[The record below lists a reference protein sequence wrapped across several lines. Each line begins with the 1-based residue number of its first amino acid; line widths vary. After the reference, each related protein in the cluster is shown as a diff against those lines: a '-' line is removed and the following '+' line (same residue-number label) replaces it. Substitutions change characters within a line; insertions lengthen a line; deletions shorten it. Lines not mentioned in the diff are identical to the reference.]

1 MTGPP
6 RGSSERSTGRL
17 AGTGGDPL
25 WLALPYPL
33 VRHPLLATMTQLTR
47 MPARW
52 STAAV
57 GVLAAAAFLVP
68 VAARAQQ
75 ESNDVGRWR
84 VEPAVGIWRQLDRGA
99 AAGRRVGPF
108 VGLQVSHERGHSARV
123 TASAGYHRL
132 DDALEIVVTDLSGQS
147 RTDVYDAEI
156 VSVTVG
162 AAGDVWQGDAAAVAV
177 GFEAGAGWNRD
188 RLDRSSGSVSGPF
201 AQPPTLDDWTPVLL
215 ATPSL
220 AWRRTVGTRVEL
232 TATGRVLLGFG
243 DINPSTIPTLA
254 TGVAYRF

>member
-1 MTGPP
+1 MTHPT
-6 RGSSERSTGRL
+6 RIL
-17 AGTGGDPL
+17 A
-25 WLALPYPL
+25 
-33 VRHPLLATMTQLTR
+33 RR
-47 MPARW
+47 

-57 GVLAAAAFLVP
+57 GLLAAAALFVP

-75 ESNDVGRWR
+75 ESSDAGRWR
-84 VEPAVGIWRQLDRGA
+84 VEPTVGIWRQLDRGA
-99 AAGRRVGPF
+99 PAGRRVGPF
-108 VGLQVSHERGHSARV
+108 VGLQVSQQRGRASRV

-132 DDALEIVVTDLSGQS
+132 DDALEIEVTDVSGQS

-156 VSVTVG
+156 VSVTFG

-188 RLDRSSGSVSGPF
+188 RLDRSIGSASGPF
-201 AQPPTLDDWTPVLL
+201 AQPPTMDDWTPVLL

-232 TATGRVLLGFG
+232 TATGRLLLAFG

-254 TGVAYRF
+254 SGVAYRF